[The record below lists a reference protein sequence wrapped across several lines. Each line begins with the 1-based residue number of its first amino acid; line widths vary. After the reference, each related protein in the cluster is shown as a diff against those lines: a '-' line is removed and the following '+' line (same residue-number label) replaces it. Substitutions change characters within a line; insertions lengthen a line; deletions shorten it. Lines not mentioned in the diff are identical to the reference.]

1 MTIMASEMRDCSER
15 TDSRLHPAAAGLRR
29 AREVGD
35 QEGREQRS
43 EARSQRSEVRVHR
56 SEQPSGPLALVLVL
70 VLVIEIEIPLANAQ
84 RSTPNAQRPTEE
96 HSRR

>member
-1 MTIMASEMRDCSER
+1 MASEPRDCAER
-15 TDSRLHPAAAGLRR
+15 TDSRLRPAAAGLRR

-35 QEGREQRS
+35 QEGREQRT
-43 EARSQRSEVRVHR
+43 ENRGQRPEVRVHR

-70 VLVIEIEIPLANAQ
+70 VLEIPLANAQ

-96 HSRR
+96 DSRRR